1 MSGSGRCSGIISGH
15 RPHAHLRRVPIQLL
29 DDQHWHALPDGE
41 VIDLLETDADEGLD
55 RFVVEHRRAQFGL
68 NQLTPPKGPGP
79 LRRFA
84 MQFTDPLVLILLV
97 SAIVT
102 IFLDE
107 WVDAIVIFGVV
118 LLNAIV
124 GYLQEAKAVAAIDA
138 LSRAMTAEATLL
150 RAGEQVRLPATE
162 IVPGD
167 LVLVQAGDKV
177 PADLRLLRTRDLR
190 VDESALT
197 GESVPVE
204 KAHSVVPRDA
214 VLAERVDMAYASTLV
229 TFGAGAGLVVG
240 TGDRT
245 EVGKISQLIQ
255 QAHDLKTP
263 LTRKID
269 QFSKI
274 LLFVIV
280 GLAALTFLVGVV
292 RGEDLV
298 EMFRASIALAVA
310 AIPEG
315 LPAAVTVTLAIG
327 VNRMAKRRAIIRKLP
342 AVETLGSTMVI
353 CTDKTGTLT
362 QNEMT
367 VQRLVAGGQQAK
379 VSGVGYGPE
388 GAISPALSPA
398 AREVLL
404 AGLLCNDTA
413 LNQTDGRYEVAGDP
427 TEAALL
433 TSAAKAGLAAGD
445 AVLPRLDAIPF
456 ESAYQYMATLHDAG
470 DRRRV
475 VYLKGAVEKVLERC
489 ASAPARPTSGP
500 VDAAAVPRK
509 WKRWAARA
517 AGHRRRRPAR
527 AAGAACR

>member
-1 MSGSGRCSGIISGH
+1 M
-15 RPHAHLRRVPIQLL
+15 
-29 DDQHWHALPDGE
+29 
-41 VIDLLETDADEGLD
+41 
-55 RFVVEHRRAQFGL
+55 
-68 NQLTPPKGPGP
+68 
-79 LRRFA
+79 
-84 MQFTDPLVLILLV
+84 
-97 SAIVT
+97 
-102 IFLDE
+102 
-107 WVDAIVIFGVV
+107 DAIVIFGVV

-150 RAGEQVRLPATE
+150 RAGEQLRLPATE

-167 LVLVQAGDKV
+167 LVLLQAGDKV

-204 KAHSVVPRDA
+204 KDHSVVPRDA

-229 TFGAGAGLVVG
+229 TYGTGAGLVVA

-255 QAHDLKTP
+255 AAHDLKTP

-269 QFSKI
+269 QFSKV
-274 LLFVIV
+274 LLVVIV
-280 GLAALTFLVGVV
+280 VLAALTFAVGLV

-315 LPAAVTVTLAIG
+315 LPAAVTITLAIG

-367 VQRLVAGGQQAK
+367 VQRVVAAGEESRGERRGVRAGG
-379 VSGVGYGPE
+379 
-388 GAISPALSPA
+388 
-398 AREVLL
+398 R
-404 AGLLCNDTA
+404 D
-413 LNQTDGRYEVAGDP
+413 
-427 TEAALL
+427 
-433 TSAAKAGLAAGD
+433 
-445 AVLPRLDAIPF
+445 
-456 ESAYQYMATLHDAG
+456 
-470 DRRRV
+470 
-475 VYLKGAVEKVLERC
+475 
-489 ASAPARPTSGP
+489 
-500 VDAAAVPRK
+500 
-509 WKRWAARA
+509 
-517 AGHRRRRPAR
+517 RRPAR
-527 AAGAACR
+527 PRPRARSCGPACSATTPRSTRRTAATRWPATRPRRPC